1 MTRKLFVFTLILVML
16 TSSSALGVMRIDTS
30 RGIPRGSLNPSRT
43 LPSDPRLPEYDNPT
57 ELDLDG
63 PLHISFKGVFRGID
77 KQKDYVAF
85 VFVITPKKDMM
96 LNTGRSE
103 LFDGNGT
110 RFADWHRVWIG
121 YDNSNNREII
131 AEIPMRM
138 VRWHKMPSNIAG
150 ELPTIARVN
159 FIFNNSSLQYRNIKA
174 EKWSV
179 WEELAN
185 NLGMS
190 SNLLEP

>member
-1 MTRKLFVFTLILVML
+1 MRRLLVI
-16 TSSSALGVMRIDTS
+16 ALMFGVMVSSGFVVPDNVPDLREDIHAP
-30 RGIPRGSLNPSRT
+30 RVIPFDSK
-43 LPSDPRLPEYDNPT
+43 LPKYDNPT
-57 ELDLDG
+57 EIDLEDG
-63 PLHISFKGVFRGID
+63 NLHISFKGVFRGID